1 MNTPTLEV
9 PPEKDQF
16 TVVPKLIRTNGGRP
30 LDLNRVIAEAMRQ
43 LGRPLRPPEIVE
55 LPEATEADRARVRQE
70 AEWHEQNVL
79 CYERN
84 VEHLR
89 TNHCGQFVC
98 IANGE
103 IFIGDDGARVYAEAS
118 SKYPDQRGSF
128 FTIRLLNG

>member
-1 MNTPTLEV
+1 MHTPALEI

-30 LDLNRVIAEAMRQ
+30 LDLNRVIAEAKRQ
-43 LGRPLRPPEIVE
+43 LGWPRQPPEIVE
-55 LPEATEADRARVRQE
+55 LPEPTEADRARVRQE
-70 AEWHEQNVL
+70 AEWHEQNVR

-89 TNHCGQFVC
+89 ANYIGQFVC

-103 IFIGDDGARVYAEAS
+103 IFAGEDGARVYAEAS